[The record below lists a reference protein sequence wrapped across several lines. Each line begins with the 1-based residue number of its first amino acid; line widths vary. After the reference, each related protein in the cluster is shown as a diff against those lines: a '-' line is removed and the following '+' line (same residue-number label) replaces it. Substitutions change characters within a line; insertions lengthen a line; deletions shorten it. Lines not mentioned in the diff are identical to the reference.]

1 MKVTF
6 FDTET
11 TGLVQSYKRP
21 DRDRVIE
28 LYMVQYEYDGKDFK
42 FIKEFESLFKVDKS
56 IPLNVSK
63 INNIYDKDLE
73 KCKKFDYYLDDILA
87 FSDTDIW
94 IGQNVFF
101 DVNMLEIELLNCGK
115 HFHNL
120 FIDCVICD
128 TLVLKKVMNGGSAKQ
143 SALWEH
149 YFPDREMYNAHR
161 AKDDVLALVE
171 ITKAAIEAGDIAIEN
186 AVRKFTKINNKVEV
200 KND

>member
-87 FSDTDIW
+87 FNDTDIW

-120 FIDCVICD
+120 FMI
-128 TLVLKKVMNGGSAKQ
+128 M
-143 SALWEH
+143 
-149 YFPDREMYNAHR
+149 
-161 AKDDVLALVE
+161 VE
-171 ITKAAIEAGDIAIEN
+171 SQQI
-186 AVRKFTKINNKVEV
+186 
-200 KND
+200 